1 MNERSWVADAEAALR
16 GESVDGVEVVPRHR
30 PPLIDAFAR
39 RALLTPFIAAF
50 LWAAVVFREAQRQPL
65 EPVALVLR
73 LLALALTV
81 RALLVVAQLG
91 QRLLTSLRRERY
103 GLALTEHG
111 LLFRTPETDHA
122 IPRQDVIDVR
132 EPGHWRERGG
142 ARWAEVYLVTR
153 PSAGRSHLSL
163 PPVLDATPGVL
174 CERLMRWR
182 GVLAAR
188 PATEALE
195 PTRPTEL
202 PSKLFDDA
210 ARGQLPVGVVALR
223 HGRAWLQRAPHATVL
238 LGVVL
243 LDGYLRLP
251 PQMRAQLGVLV
262 PAVIALC
269 LFVVP
274 LGWLALMRADMAPRK
289 GLSFVLTPAELMLR
303 TRAGVLRV
311 PWDELGKLEIV
322 SRTGWS
328 IVAGAHDSR
337 TLILNRKDEPPI
349 HYAEAFLGAPADVVM
364 ALCEAYKK
372 GLLP

>member
-1 MNERSWVADAEAALR
+1 MSPQSWVTAAEAALR
-16 GESVDGVEVVPRHR
+16 GESVDGVDVVPRHR
-30 PPLIDAFAR
+30 PPLLDAFAR

-50 LWAAVVFREAQRQPL
+50 LWAAVVFREAQHNPL
-65 EPVALVLR
+65 EPVSLVLR

-81 RALLVVAQLG
+81 RALLVLSQLG
-91 QRLLTSLRRERY
+91 HRAITSLRRERY
-103 GLALTEHG
+103 GLALTEEG
-111 LLFRTPETDHA
+111 LLYRTPETDYA
-122 IPRQDVIDVR
+122 IARQDVLDVR

-142 ARWAEVYLVTR
+142 ARWAEVYLVMR
-153 PSAGRSHLSL
+153 PSAGRTFLSL

-182 GVLAAR
+182 GVLDAPPER
-188 PATEALE
+188 PSA
-195 PTRPTEL
+195 RPTEL

-210 ARGQLPVGVVALR
+210 ARGQLPAGVIALR

-238 LGVVL
+238 LGLVL

-251 PQMRAQLGVLV
+251 APLRAQLGGLV
-262 PAVIALC
+262 PAVITLC

-274 LGWLALMRADMAPRK
+274 LGWMALMRASMAPRK
-289 GLSFVLTPAELMLR
+289 GLSFVFTQAELMLR

-311 PWDELGKLEIV
+311 PWDELGKLELV

-328 IVAGAHDSR
+328 ILRGAHDSR
-337 TLILNRKDEPPI
+337 TLVINRGEELPI
-349 HYAEAFLGAPADVVM
+349 HYAEAFLGAPAEVVI

-372 GLLP
+372 GHLP

>member
-1 MNERSWVADAEAALR
+1 MSERSWVADAESALR
-16 GESVDGVEVVPRHR
+16 GESVDGVEVVPRQR
-30 PPLIDAFAR
+30 PPLVDAFAR

-73 LLALALTV
+73 LLAVALTV
-81 RALLVVAQLG
+81 RALLVIAQLG
-91 QRLLTSLRRERY
+91 QRLHTSLRRDRY

-111 LLFRTPETDHA
+111 LLYRTPETDHA
-122 IPRQDVIDVR
+122 VPRQDVLDVR
-132 EPGHWRERGG
+132 EPGNWRERGG
-142 ARWAEVYLVTR
+142 ARWSEVYIVTR
-153 PSAGRSHLSL
+153 PSAGRSYLAL

-182 GVLAAR
+182 GVLAAPEDREVAR
-188 PATEALE
+188 PA
-195 PTRPTEL
+195 EL

-210 ARGQLPVGVVALR
+210 ARGQLPTGVVALH
-223 HGRAWLQRAPHATVL
+223 HGRGWLQRAPHATVL

-243 LDGYLRLP
+243 LDGYLRLGAP
-251 PQMRAQLGVLV
+251 LRAQLGGLV

-269 LFVVP
+269 LFVAP
-274 LGWLALMRADMAPRK
+274 LGWLALMRAQMAPRK

-328 IVAGAHDSR
+328 IVGGAHDSR

-349 HYAEAFLGAPADVVM
+349 HYAEAFLGAPAEVVS
-364 ALCEAYKK
+364 ALCEAFKK
-372 GLLP
+372 GVLP

>member
-1 MNERSWVADAEAALR
+1 VSERSWVADAEAALR
-16 GESVDGVEVVPRHR
+16 GESVEGVELVPGHR

-81 RALLVVAQLG
+81 RALLLLTQLG
-91 QRLLTSLRRERY
+91 QRLLTSLKRERY
-103 GLALTEHG
+103 GLALTEQG
-111 LLFRTPETDHA
+111 LLYRTPDTDHA
-122 IPRQDVIDVR
+122 ILRADVLDVR

-153 PSAGRSHLSL
+153 PSVGRSYLAL
-163 PPVLDATPGVL
+163 PPLLDATPGVL

-182 GVLAAR
+182 GVLQAPEAR
-188 PATEALE
+188 ETP
-195 PTRPTEL
+195 RPTEL
-202 PSKLFDDA
+202 PSKLFDEA
-210 ARGQLPVGVVALR
+210 ARGQLPAGVVALR
-223 HGRAWLQRAPHATVL
+223 HGRGWLRRAPHATVL
-238 LGVVL
+238 FGIVL

-251 PQMRAQLGVLV
+251 APVRGQLGLLM
-262 PAVIALC
+262 PALIVLC
-269 LFVVP
+269 LVAVP
-274 LGWLALMRADMAPRK
+274 LGWLSLMRADMAPRK

-322 SRTGWS
+322 SRAGWS

-337 TLILNRKDEPPI
+337 TLTLNRKDDPPI
-349 HYAEAFLGAPADVVM
+349 HYSEAFLGVPAEVVI